1 MTVPFKTLRNI
12 SFLFFKLSLDGHSR
26 TARVLLAMSIPGH
39 VIFLAI
45 ISSLKA
51 GHTSTTARFFC
62 MYILAGFVQV
72 SLARS
77 IYDILLDVLGFFD

>member
-1 MTVPFKTLRNI
+1 
-12 SFLFFKLSLDGHSR
+12 
-26 TARVLLAMSIPGH
+26 MSIPGH

-72 SLARS
+72 SLATERHNETLA
-77 IYDILLDVLGFFD
+77 DKAILLLTLLTLVLLILRSVLKLKVSADRICPGTLNI